1 MSIEIEDNKMIFTD
15 ENENSKEFEIL
26 GFIEDK
32 EKRYIVYTDNK
43 ILTNNNIGLSVSK
56 FSVDNNGEI
65 LLSDVN
71 QEELN
76 FVLNKL
82 QERLV

>member
-43 ILTNNNIGLSVSK
+43 ILSNNNIGLSVSK

>member
-32 EKRYIVYTDNK
+32 EKRYIVYTDNR

>member
-15 ENENSKEFEIL
+15 DKENSKEFEIL

-71 QEELN
+71 Q
-76 FVLNKL
+76 
-82 QERLV
+82 